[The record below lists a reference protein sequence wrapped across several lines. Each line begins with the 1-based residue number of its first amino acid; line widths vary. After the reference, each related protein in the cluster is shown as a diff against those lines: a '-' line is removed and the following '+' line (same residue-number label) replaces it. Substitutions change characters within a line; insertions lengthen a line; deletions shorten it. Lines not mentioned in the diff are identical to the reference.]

1 MTQTST
7 LNSLPAWSALQSHY
21 DSISGERL
29 RDWFAPQN
37 DNAPTRAERLTFE
50 GGGLTIDFSKN
61 RINDATLEL
70 LIQLAEEAGVTKR
83 RDAMFNGDIVNVT
96 EHRAALHTALRAQSS
111 DAPFHA
117 QVQAEKAKMAAF
129 ADKVRDGSW
138 TGYTGKRIR
147 HVVNIGIGGSDLG
160 PKMVVHALHHLA
172 SKELDTHF
180 VSNVDGADLYNVLQQ
195 IDAEETLAIIVSKTF
210 TTLET
215 MTNAHS
221 MRDWFTQSGCP
232 EDQMSKHFVGVSAN
246 PAEVVKF
253 GIAKENIFEMWDW
266 VGGRYSLWSAVGL
279 SIMLS
284 VGPQNFDALL
294 QGADMMDQHFRTA
307 PLGVN
312 LPVLMGMIG
321 IWYRN
326 FFGSQSDLI
335 APYSEALHFLPAYLQ
350 QLEME
355 SNGKSARLDGKMV
368 DYPTAAVIWGEPG
381 TNGQHAFF
389 QMLHQGPTIIPIDFV
404 AVLTPEHPLAG
415 HHAKLLANCFAQ
427 SEALMLGRTLEEAKK
442 VAGPGKEE
450 LATHLSFP
458 GNRPTTTIM
467 LDALTPQTLG
477 ALIALYEHK
486 VLVQGTVW
494 DINSFDQWG
503 VELGKILGKV
513 VEADITAASA
523 DPAKH
528 DSSTSA
534 LIARARKALKR

>member
-1 MTQTST
+1 MT
-7 LNSLPAWSALQSHY
+7 LKSLPAWSALQSHY
-21 DSISGERL
+21 DAMSGERL

-37 DNAPTRAERLTFE
+37 DTAPTRAERFTFD
-50 GGGLTIDFSKN
+50 GGGISIDFSKN
-61 RINDATLEL
+61 RITDATLKL
-70 LIQLAEEAGVTKR
+70 LIQLAEEAKVIER
-83 RDAMFNGDIVNVT
+83 RDAMFAGDIVNIT
-96 EHRAALHTALRAQSS
+96 EHRAVLHTALRAQTD
-111 DAPFHA
+111 DAPFA
-117 QVQAEKAKMAAF
+117 EQVRAERAKMAAF

-180 VSNVDGADLYNVLQQ
+180 VSNVDGADLWNVLQQ
-195 IDAEETLAIIVSKTF
+195 VDAEETLAIIVSKTF

-221 MRDWFTQSGCP
+221 MRDWFLKQGCP
-232 EDQMSKHFVGVSAN
+232 ESELSKHFVGVSAN

-253 GIAKENIFEMWDW
+253 GIAKENVFEMWDW

-279 SIMLS
+279 SIVIS
-284 VGPQNFDALL
+284 VGPKNFDALL
-294 QGADMMDQHFRTA
+294 EGAYAMDQHFREA
-307 PLGVN
+307 PLDKN

-335 APYSEALHFLPAYLQ
+335 APYSQALHYLPSYLQ

-355 SNGKSARLDGKMV
+355 SNGKSATLAGGMV

-389 QMLHQGPTIIPIDFV
+389 QMLHQGPTIIPIDFI
-404 AVLTPEHPLAG
+404 AVLTPEHPLVD

-458 GNRPTTTIM
+458 GNRPTTTII
-467 LDALTPQTLG
+467 LDALTPEALG

-486 VLVQGTVW
+486 VLVQGAVW
-494 DINSFDQWG
+494 DVNSFDQWG

-513 VEADITAASA
+513 VEADIIAAST
-523 DPAKH
+523 DPKKH
-528 DSSTSA
+528 DASTSA
-534 LIARARKALKR
+534 LIERARKALKY